1 MKTLCAEGT
10 VAHTP
15 DEVYA
20 FLARLENHWRLNDEY
35 LRMESLR
42 SDRRGA
48 TISVRGPG
56 GLRRTALTEVTTA
69 QAPHRFGGTVTTTT
83 RTRAGAWWTI
93 EPNPSGARVS
103 LSAAIVPRGIVDRV
117 LLALGGR
124 RWLERRCERVVAQ
137 LGPALAQ

>member
-1 MKTLCAEGT
+1 VKTLCAEGT
-10 VAHTP
+10 VASTP
-15 DEVYA
+15 EEVYA

-42 SDRRGA
+42 PDRRGA
-48 TISVRGPG
+48 TVSLRGPA

-69 QAPHRFGGTVTTTT
+69 HAPHRFGGTVTTTT

-103 LSAAIVPRGIVDRV
+103 LSAAIAPRGFVDRV

-124 RWLERRCERVVAQ
+124 WWLERRCERVVAR
-137 LGPALAQ
+137 LGVALAQ